1 MSKLKNRSQAN
12 DLGALLRQWRGAR
25 NKSQM
30 EASLDAG
37 VSQRHLSFIEIGRSV
52 PSRETLM
59 GIAEALEIPY
69 RDRNSL
75 LLAAGYAPMYE
86 EAGWDEQELRSITEA
101 LNRLLRQHEPYPAI
115 VMDRYWNVLQT
126 NTAAPRFFSSF
137 VDLSVHPQPRNL
149 LHLMF
154 DPAGMRPFVANWEEV
169 ARTLIQR
176 VYRES
181 VGRVI
186 DEKSQDLISA
196 VLAYPGTQAEEWLT
210 LQVQRAPSD
219 LPVIP
224 IRFVK
229 DGEILSYFSMLTT
242 LATPQ
247 AIATQELRI
256 ESMFPMDEVTEI
268 QHARIMN
275 QAQNVSH

>member
-1 MSKLKNRSQAN
+1 MSKSKNRTQTN
-12 DLGALLRQWRGAR
+12 DLGVLLRQWRGAR

-52 PSRETLM
+52 PSRETLI

-86 EAGWDEQELRSITEA
+86 DSGWDEQELRCVTEA
-101 LNRLLRQHEPYPAI
+101 LDRMLRQHEPYPAM
-115 VMDRYWNVLQT
+115 VLDRYWNVLRT
-126 NTAAPRFFSSF
+126 NTASPRFFNSF
-137 VDLSVHPQPRNL
+137 IDLSARPQPRNL

-154 DPAGMRPFVANWEEV
+154 DPAGIRPFVANWEEV
-169 ARTLIQR
+169 APTLIQR

-181 VGRVI
+181 VCRVI

-196 VLAYPGTQAEEWLT
+196 LLAYPGTKPEWRT
-210 LQVQRAPSD
+210 PPARRALSD

-224 IRFVK
+224 IRFMK
-229 DGEILSYFSMLTT
+229 DGETLSYFSMLTT

-256 ESMFPMDEVTEI
+256 ESMFPMDGATETL
-268 QHARIMN
+268 HARILD
-275 QAQNVSH
+275 QAQNVNH